1 MNINNYYQAMDQPT
15 NQPTNQPNLSVC
27 TVTAS
32 IKTHNCCESVRL
44 YCCTSSSQLL
54 RCSQRKPITDPYWPA
69 LCKSR
74 ADPSV
79 QPAQP

>member
-1 MNINNYYQAMDQPT
+1 MNINNHYQAMHQPT
-15 NQPTNQPNLSVC
+15 NQPKLSVC

-32 IKTHNCCESVRL
+32 FKTHNCCDQSVRL

-54 RCSQRKPITDPYWPA
+54 RCSQRKPITDPYCPA
-69 LCKSR
+69 PCKSR

-79 QPAQP
+79 QPAEP